1 MRSDFEGRNVETF
14 LSYISLS
21 SSNSTK
27 AKGMEFPEGV
37 AVDWLARNV
46 YWTDSGKKTVEVAR
60 IDDHKGRTTPVTRVV
75 LFEEQIKNPR
85 GIALHSSAR

>member
-60 IDDHKGRTTPVTRVV
+60 IDDRKSQTTPVTRVV

-85 GIALHSSAR
+85 GIALHPSAR

>member
-1 MRSDFEGRNVETF
+1 M
-14 LSYISLS
+14 S
-21 SSNSTK
+21 SSNNSK

-46 YWTDSGKKTVEVAR
+46 YWTDSGKKTVEVAQ
-60 IDDHKGRTTPVTRVV
+60 IDDRKGRATPVTRIV

-85 GIALHSSAR
+85 GIALHPSAR